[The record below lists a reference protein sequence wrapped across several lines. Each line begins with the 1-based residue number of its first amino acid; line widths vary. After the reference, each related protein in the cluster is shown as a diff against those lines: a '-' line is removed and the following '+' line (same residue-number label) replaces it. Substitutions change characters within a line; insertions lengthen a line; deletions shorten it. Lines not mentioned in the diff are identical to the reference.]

1 MEPFLEMLR
10 QKIRINVAR
19 RKDLD
24 DTGFVQG
31 DAVYFPNRTSMMTG
45 ESIGNVFYFVEAL

>member
-1 MEPFLEMLR
+1 MLR